1 MLFIYRSM
9 SKSRIKMGYSSS
21 YELSFPI
28 YLLKFSY
35 FLAIYMA
42 LHIKNGKPWSYL
54 RKNFPQFVTCPFNV
68 VLFTSV
74 NFQKF
79 KLLYIEI
86 YFPLI
91 SYIPN
96 NFCLSPSRNVINDSS
111 IFSSS
116 FNGLIFFF

>member
-1 MLFIYRSM
+1 MVSL
-9 SKSRIKMGYSSS
+9 G
-21 YELSFPI
+21 PI
-28 YLLKFSY
+28 Y
-35 FLAIYMA
+35 
-42 LHIKNGKPWSYL
+42 G
-54 RKNFPQFVTCPFNV
+54 KNFPQFVTCPFNV

-96 NFCLSPSRNVINDSS
+96 NLCLSPSRNVINDSS